1 MRQTFRVLLLAASF
15 SFVAHAEKANVVFVH
30 GANVSEQEGQV
41 WAKEMFKRLWQ
52 AGANMEFHPV
62 AWESDIG
69 PSYNY
74 RQTTRIWRT
83 RGPGEGAGGA
93 H

>member
-1 MRQTFRVLLLAASF
+1 MRQMFRVLLLAASF

-52 AGANMEFHPV
+52 AGANKYGIPSRRLGVGHWAVVQLSPDDTNLEDAR
-62 AWESDIG
+62 AW
-69 PSYNY
+69 
-74 RQTTRIWRT
+74 
-83 RGPGEGAGGA
+83 
-93 H
+93 